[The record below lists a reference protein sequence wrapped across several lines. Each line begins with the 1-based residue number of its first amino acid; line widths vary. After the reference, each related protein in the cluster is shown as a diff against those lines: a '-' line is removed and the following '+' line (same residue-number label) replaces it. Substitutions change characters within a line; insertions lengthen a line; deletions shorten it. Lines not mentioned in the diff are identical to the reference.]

1 LISVSHLRNLCDVE
15 LEWTNAYYVLLLK
28 NYNWMI
34 CTLEN
39 SLKYTKMVIS
49 LMDALRTQVFDL
61 KKELKH
67 NISKH
72 WMHNFQK

>member
-1 LISVSHLRNLCDVE
+1 
-15 LEWTNAYYVLLLK
+15 
-28 NYNWMI
+28 MI

-72 WMHNFQK
+72 